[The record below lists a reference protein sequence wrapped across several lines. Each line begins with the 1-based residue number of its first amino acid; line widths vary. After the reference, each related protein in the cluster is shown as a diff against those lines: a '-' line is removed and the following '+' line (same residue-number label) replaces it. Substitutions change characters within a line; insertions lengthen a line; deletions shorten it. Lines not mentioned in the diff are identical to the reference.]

1 MFLFIYRCDGQLALS
16 VRSWITMPDL
26 LFLHLKRYSYHIILM
41 ACFEMCKC
49 DNMLFITNI
58 LAGINVVA

>member
-1 MFLFIYRCDGQLALS
+1 
-16 VRSWITMPDL
+16 MPDL

-41 ACFEMCKC
+41 VCFEMCKC

-58 LAGINVVA
+58 LAAINVVA